1 MNKHQ
6 RIATIIALALFA
18 SIVVYH
24 YAGPEMLVRS
34 GQRQVWDRPPVGLA
48 LLAVAVCYAGA
59 FALLKRDEP

>member
-18 SIVVYH
+18 GLVVYH
-24 YAGPEMLVRS
+24 YVGPEVQVRS
-34 GQRQVWDRPPVGLA
+34 GQRYMWDHPPVGLA